1 MEDSGFSEAFAD
13 YCFGF
18 DAAGQGNCLRSFLC
32 HGEGS
37 GTGECLPESALR
49 HEDCFQDAVSSEG
62 VFSGL
67 FGGVGLV
74 KGKPWTV
81 EEERLLRE
89 MVQQKK
95 SLAVMA
101 STLGKSVE
109 SVRTKI
115 RRLGLRVVVA
125 RQIQGATTSSSG
137 GSGELPTIEEA
148 LRSLNEALVGLK
160 TAGLE
165 QSETLRLRSIIQ
177 GIKTYKELLAD
188 YLDFRGLESRLFELE
203 AKYAELSR
211 KGKAQGV

>member
-1 MEDSGFSEAFAD
+1 M
-13 YCFGF
+13 
-18 DAAGQGNCLRSFLC
+18 
-32 HGEGS
+32 
-37 GTGECLPESALR
+37 
-49 HEDCFQDAVSSEG
+49 
-62 VFSGL
+62 
-67 FGGVGLV
+67 

-95 SLAVMA
+95 AIAVMA

-115 RRLGLRVVVA
+115 KRLGLRVVVA